1 MGAFIE
7 ADFEFANNDN
17 TIVAFTNFWYFLHI
31 KVGCESQGYNF
42 N

>member
-17 TIVAFTNFWYFLHI
+17 TVAFTNFWYFLHI